1 MKLDEINN
9 GGRVPTETCVHSG
22 LSVIGGAAPGLVG
35 AVHGCD
41 PVILDHGAPRSG
53 KLVML
58 AIGAS
63 APLIRGPSIQG
74 PHHREGRESRDP
86 ITVGVRIHG
95 GLDPCRPALVR
106 PGRAASG
113 KPNGPLSS
121 VNPGEDWEGD
131 HGDIPDHRSP
141 EDPIRI
147 LSNRILS
154 LRGRATG
161 G

>member
-9 GGRVPTETCVHSG
+9 DGRVPNRDMCTFWPLCH
-22 LSVIGGAAPGLVG
+22 LWAAPGLVG

-63 APLIRGPSIQG
+63 APLIRGPGIQG

-95 GLDPCRPALVR
+95 GAGSMPSGTGAAG
-106 PGRAASG
+106 PGRF
-113 KPNGPLSS
+113 
-121 VNPGEDWEGD
+121 WEAQW
-131 HGDIPDHRSP
+131 PTFQCESR
-141 EDPIRI
+141 
-147 LSNRILS
+147 
-154 LRGRATG
+154 
-161 G
+161 